1 MMQPAESLLRQDATS
16 RFGMSSA
23 VRRFL
28 PQAEMRAIL
37 MVVADVF
44 REQPPEMVFIEG
56 NDVIQHEPEMSP
68 CG

>member
-1 MMQPAESLLRQDATS
+1 
-16 RFGMSSA
+16 MSSA

-44 REQPPEMVFIEG
+44 REQPSEMAFIEG
-56 NDVIQHEPEMSP
+56 NDVIQQVTPAAFHPMLRYTILPRASQRSADTF
-68 CG
+68 